1 MCSNN
6 VPKNESE
13 FLQSPGATVGGTR
26 GLEGKQLRN
35 I

>member
-13 FLQSPGATVGGTR
+13 FQSPGATVGGTR
-26 GLEGKQLRN
+26 GLEGKQ
-35 I
+35 